1 MSPEDSEG
9 VLRWFR
15 RKIIRGRGLQSSYVG
30 PAGLAVVLCALL
42 LQAGCQVTV
51 GGKQRQLVS
60 HKRIEGAV
68 ELDAER
74 QIDRRKTNGDSSR
87 FTRTDLKEVLRL
99 STRGDVYHRNL
110 MTYTAGV
117 GLGLRQQ
124 RFTSDGRSDTAEGS
138 LDEYDLTADLLQA
151 KPYPV
156 TLYTSR
162 ADDTQGRSFSGSV
175 RTQTERSG
183 GLMGF
188 RVIEDWPMKFQY
200 SKDDTQQDSLGS
212 IVRDSY
218 TRTDERFR
226 YSVSH
231 DFGDSSTARF
241 AFERQDIF
249 NRRLTSSSNLKVD
262 RYDLS
267 HDLLF
272 GDENQ
277 HRLDSDF
284 FLFDY
289 AGISSENRLRW
300 QELMRLRHRRNLWT
314 NYTLQ
319 YTESRQKGAGNKE
332 TFGQVGFRHELYES
346 LVTTGEVFASK
357 SEITRQV
364 DLTERGGRL
373 TFDYRKYNPWGQL
386 LGSYS
391 TSLTRFDQTGGG
403 DIGRVDD
410 EPHTFAVAGLPE
422 IQLDRPNVDSASIV
436 VADNT
441 GIPYDLSLDYRI
453 EENSGITS
461 IVVIVGGKIYDDAVA
476 NGGTIDLLIS
486 YNFFVEPEQ
495 KTDIHT
501 QSFSVRQRLNSGLA
515 FYYRHRRRDEQISSS
530 VTDITPDEFR
540 INTYGAEYSNR
551 GLYMRAEYEKQ
562 DSTQVPTTTKWL
574 QANYS
579 WTVNY
584 GTRAGLHI
592 YSLWNDF
599 GGENPHDVEVLTAGG
614 TLSSRFTE
622 RHTLVGSADYRR
634 EHDSSF
640 GNTRGF
646 QFDIGLKYDY
656 RQLSLSTGVAFD
668 MLSQQRDDRD
678 TTFYYFRLRRNF

>member
-1 MSPEDSEG
+1 
-9 VLRWFR
+9 LF
-15 RKIIRGRGLQSSYVG
+15 
-30 PAGLAVVLCALL
+30 
-42 LQAGCQVTV
+42 QAGCQVTV
-51 GGKQRQLVS
+51 GDRQRQLVS
-60 HKRIEGAV
+60 HERIKGAV
-68 ELDAER
+68 ELDAVR
-74 QIDRRKTNGDSSR
+74 QIDKRKTNGDSNKS
-87 FTRTDLKEVLRL
+87 TRTDIKEVLRL
-99 STRGDVYHRNL
+99 STRGDIYHRNL
-110 MTYTAGV
+110 LIYTAGV

-124 RFTSDGRSDTAEGS
+124 RFASDGRSDTAEGS
-138 LDEYDLTADLLQA
+138 FDEYDLTAQLLQA
-151 KPYPV
+151 KPYPIS
-156 TLYTSR
+156 LYTSR

-212 IVRDSY
+212 IFRDSY

-226 YSVSH
+226 YSVAH
-231 DFGDSSTARF
+231 DFGDSSSARF

-272 GDENQ
+272 GGESQ

-289 AGISSENRLRW
+289 SGISNETRLRW
-300 QELMRLRHRRNLWT
+300 QELMRLRHRPNLWT
-314 NYTLQ
+314 NYTFQ
-319 YTESRQKGAGNKE
+319 FTQSRQEGAGNKE
-332 TFGQVGFRHELYES
+332 TFGQVGFRHELYKS

-364 DLTERGGRL
+364 DLNERGGRL
-373 TFDYRKYNPWGQL
+373 GFDYRKNNPWGL
-386 LGSYS
+386 LLSSYS

-410 EPHTFAVAGLPE
+410 EPHTFVVAGLPE
-422 IQLDRPNVDSASIV
+422 IQINRRNVDAASII

-441 GIPYDLSLDYRI
+441 GIPYDISLDYRV

-501 QSFSVRQRLNSGLA
+501 QSLSVRQRLHSGLA

-540 INTYGAEYSNR
+540 INIYGAEYSDR
-551 GLYMRAEYEKQ
+551 GLYLRAEYEKQ
-562 DSTQVPTTTKWL
+562 DSTQIPTTTKWF
-574 QANYS
+574 QANYG
-579 WTVNY
+579 WIVNY
-584 GTRAGLHI
+584 GTRANLRV
-592 YSLWNDF
+592 SNLWNDF
-599 GGENPHDVEVLTAGG
+599 GGDNPHEVEVLTAGG

-622 RHTLVGSADYRR
+622 RHTLVGSVDYRR
-634 EHDSSF
+634 EQDTSF
-640 GNTRGF
+640 GNTKGF

-656 RQLSLSTGVAFD
+656 RQLSISTGVEFD
-668 MLSQQRDDRD
+668 MLSQDGDDRD
-678 TTFYYFRLRRNF
+678 TTFYYFRLRRRF